1 MPVVLS
7 RRHSLLTHTHTH
19 TQEQEWRIYAE
30 QRRSA
35 RARERHQQLWRD
47 AGWSFDEQND
57 DVP

>member
-7 RRHSLLTHTHTH
+7 RRHSLLTHTQE
-19 TQEQEWRIYAE
+19 QEQEWRMHAE

-35 RARERHQQLWRD
+35 RARERHRQLWRD

>member
-7 RRHSLLTHTHTH
+7 RRHSLLTHTHT
-19 TQEQEWRIYAE
+19 QEQQWRMHAE

-47 AGWSFDEQND
+47 AGWSFDEPND
-57 DVP
+57 DAL

>member
-7 RRHSLLTHTHTH
+7 RRHSLLTHTHT
-19 TQEQEWRIYAE
+19 QEQEWRMHAE

-57 DVP
+57 DAP